1 DDASG
6 IKRNTFAEV
15 VQFIVDECD
24 AIAPDLPVITADAD
38 LGRATRGAALALKSR
53 ALLYAASDLYNN
65 TSWAGG
71 YAHPEYIAMPNGDR
85 TARWQAA
92 ANAAKAVIDLA
103 GANYALH
110 NSYQTL
116 FTTFNSSEIIFTR
129 RQAANNAFEIANYPI
144 GYDRGQSGTTP

>member
-1 DDASG
+1 QATYEAYLAELKRWENEVRFLRAYFHFELLKRYGGVPIVTKVYELGDDASG

-65 TSWAGG
+65 TSWAG
-71 YAHPEYIAMPNGDR
+71 
-85 TARWQAA
+85 
-92 ANAAKAVIDLA
+92 
-103 GANYALH
+103 
-110 NSYQTL
+110 
-116 FTTFNSSEIIFTR
+116 
-129 RQAANNAFEIANYPI
+129 
-144 GYDRGQSGTTP
+144 